1 MYVII
6 RDGRNYIDR
15 NQKKIYLVCF
25 NSRFLVVMCSVLVN
39 SRVRCL
45 GTQSVLS
52 VASNNNI

>member
-25 NSRFLVVMCSVLVN
+25 FLVVMCSVLVN